1 MHPFGF
7 DLATVGVFVPLSFHS
22 VAITMCWTALS
33 EEPYLEAMN
42 KSS

>member
-7 DLATVGVFVPLSFHS
+7 DLATVGEFVPLSFHS

-33 EEPYLEAMN
+33 EEPYLVAV
-42 KSS
+42 KQ